1 MLSASTKN
9 KKSSFE
15 DFLTTKEASEIIPYS
30 REYIGR
36 LAREK
41 KVRSALV
48 GGKWIVSLASLQDFY
63 EQAKIEE
70 EVLAQRVRGER
81 LADQNVADFIFE
93 TKVASTAKHLPSQ
106 NIFAH
111 VISIS
116 VVGMVGFLFFFL
128 PGIFGS
134 TSNVAQLFNF
144 NQPEPT
150 KSVVTFEMVEMTT
163 PIDIENGIL
172 LFGGQ
177 EEVVSFDPTTIFSD
191 AVEVVE
197 GEDGVKYLRVT
208 DGEGFSDVPFV
219 NLPSS
224 YQSYQEVV
232 ATENV
237 PTDF

>member
-1 MLSASTKN
+1 MLSDTTKN

-93 TKVASTAKHLPSQ
+93 TKFLTRTRLFLK
-106 NIFAH
+106 FD
-111 VISIS
+111 IS
-116 VVGMVGFLFFFL
+116 
-128 PGIFGS
+128 
-134 TSNVAQLFNF
+134 
-144 NQPEPT
+144 
-150 KSVVTFEMVEMTT
+150 
-163 PIDIENGIL
+163 
-172 LFGGQ
+172 
-177 EEVVSFDPTTIFSD
+177 SFPQSS
-191 AVEVVE
+191 
-197 GEDGVKYLRVT
+197 LRHW
-208 DGEGFSDVPFV
+208 
-219 NLPSS
+219 
-224 YQSYQEVV
+224 Q
-232 ATENV
+232 
-237 PTDF
+237 